1 MAAPPAAGWLD
12 HPTNSNGARFMKL
25 DFAGV
30 RVVVTAGGS
39 GIGLTIAKAFADV
52 GATVAICDVDHKA
65 VEQSAFFARRCDV
78 SDEKQVIAFFQSVK
92 GQLGGVD
99 VLVNNAGIA
108 GPTKLIEDVSLSEWE
123 RTLAVN
129 LSGQFLCA
137 KAVIPDMKTQRSGV
151 ILNLS
156 STAGRIGMPLRGP
169 YSASKYA
176 VRGLTDVLAIELGE
190 YGIRVNA
197 LLPGMVAGPRL
208 EKVVAEQAA
217 AKNIPAD
224 TYLQLMLHNVS
235 LHTTVTPEDVAATA
249 VFLAS
254 DAAQRISGQ
263 SIGVC
268 ANFESYRSPLF
279 EVAKH
284 V

>member
-1 MAAPPAAGWLD
+1 MII
-12 HPTNSNGARFMKL
+12 
-25 DFAGV
+25 DFTGK

-39 GIGLTIAKAFADV
+39 GIGLAIAQAFAES
-52 GATVAICDVDHKA
+52 GARVAICDVDAGA
-65 VEQSAFFARRCDV
+65 VAGSPFFAGTCDVADEAQVMAFFAR
-78 SDEKQVIAFFQSVK
+78 VK
-92 GQLGGVD
+92 SEFGGVD

-108 GPTKLIEDVSLSEWE
+108 GPTKPFEEVTLSEWE

-129 LSGQFLCA
+129 VTGQFLCA
-137 KAVIPDMKTQRSGV
+137 RAVIPDMKARRAGA
-151 ILNLS
+151 IINLS
-156 STAGRIGMPLRGP
+156 STAGRMGMPLRGP

-190 YGIRVNA
+190 FGIRVNA

-208 EKVVAEQAA
+208 DRVVSEQAA
-217 AKNIPAD
+217 TKGLPGDA
-224 TYLQLMLHNVS
+224 YLKLMLHNVS
-235 LHTTVTPEDVAATA
+235 MHTTVSAQDVAAMA

-254 DAAQRISGQ
+254 DAAHTISGQ

-279 EVAKH
+279 EAASH
-284 V
+284 HG

>member
-1 MAAPPAAGWLD
+1 
-12 HPTNSNGARFMKL
+12 MKL
-25 DFAGV
+25 DFAGK
-30 RVVVTAGGS
+30 RAVVTAGGS
-39 GIGLTIAKAFADV
+39 EIGLAIAKAFADA
-52 GATVAICDVDHKA
+52 GAKVAICDVDPDA
-65 VEQSAFFARRCDV
+65 IDRSAFFARRCDV
-78 SDEKQVIAFFQSVK
+78 SDEAQVVDFFKAAKVE
-92 GQLGGVD
+92 LGGVD

-108 GPTKLIEDVSLSEWE
+108 GPTKRVEDISLDEWE

-137 KAVIPDMKTQRSGV
+137 KAVIPDMKAHRSGV

-156 STAGRIGMPLRGP
+156 STAGRMGMPLRGP

-208 EKVVAEQAA
+208 DKVVAEQAA

-224 TYLQLMLHNVS
+224 TYLKLMLHNVS

-249 VFLAS
+249 LFLAS
-254 DAAQRISGQ
+254 DAAHRISGQ
-263 SIGVC
+263 SMGIC

-279 EVAKH
+279 EVAQH

>member
-1 MAAPPAAGWLD
+1 
-12 HPTNSNGARFMKL
+12 MKL
-25 DFAGV
+25 DLTGKRA
-30 RVVVTAGGS
+30 VVTAGGS
-39 GIGLTIAKAFADV
+39 GIGLAIAKAFAAA
-52 GATVAICDVDHKA
+52 GAKVAICDVDADA
-65 VEQSAFFARRCDV
+65 VDNSSFFSRICDV
-78 SDEKQVIAFFQSVK
+78 SDEVQVATFFEAVK
-92 GQLGGVD
+92 GEFGGID
-99 VLVNNAGIA
+99 ILVNNAGIA
-108 GPTKLIEDVSLSEWE
+108 GPTKVVENISLAEWE

-129 LSGQFLCA
+129 VTGQFLCA
-137 KAVIPDMKTQRSGV
+137 RAVIPDMKKQRSGV

-156 STAGRIGMPLRGP
+156 STAGRMGMPLRGP

-190 YGIRVNA
+190 FGIRVNA

-208 EKVVAEQAA
+208 DKVVAEQAA
-217 AKNIPAD
+217 AKNIPPD

-254 DAAQRISGQ
+254 DAASRISGQ
-263 SIGVC
+263 SVGVC

-279 EVAKH
+279 EV
-284 V
+284 VPDV